1 MSKAADNHRVMRSFS
16 RLMSRCLRVPASL
29 PASSR
34 ILAALTALAIFVG
47 VQSPA
52 SLERFVSPQT
62 ELVSSPSAPMPA
74 LHSVPTVRVVVAHR
88 SANRLPDTVA
98 AALLASPDDGLRVA
112 LVACELMPDAIK
124 PPCGSVASRGYDAT
138 APPALS

>member
-1 MSKAADNHRVMRSFS
+1 MRSFS
-16 RLMSRCLRVPASL
+16 RLTSRVLCVPAG
-29 PASSR
+29 SR

-52 SLERFVSPQT
+52 SLERFVSSQT
-62 ELVSSPSAPMPA
+62 ELVSSLSTPMPA

-88 SANRLPDTVA
+88 SVTRLPDTVA
-98 AALLASPDDGLRVA
+98 AALLASPDDGLRIA
-112 LVACELMPDAIK
+112 LVACEVMPDAIK